1 MVDLIE
7 KEKTVRAFQGTVGV
21 RLLRHFAAA
30 GVVAFALAAAYIGYA
45 AAGMYASATTSGTVS
60 GLALDRSA
68 RIYRDERDFPHIRAA
83 SDRDAY
89 FAEGFAQG
97 SDRLFQMD
105 LFRRYV
111 YGRLAEVLGPIQLGT
126 DETMRA
132 LDVGDIVE
140 REWHALSPGDRIALV
155 AFSDGVNAA
164 MRTQP
169 LPVEF
174 RLLLYKPEPWKARD
188 SLAVTLAIS
197 SSLGDTAD
205 NVMRRDFLWS
215 SLGRR
220 QFAQL
225 LPLSDAAYD
234 VPATGAPRA
243 QPGRQPALAWASR
256 HRVGIPA
263 FGSNAWAAGGS
274 KTRSGRALIAN
285 DPHLNVGIP
294 DVWYALELH
303 TPHLHVAGVTVP
315 GIPGVVLG
323 HNERIA
329 WASTNA
335 VVSTLSVFRPKH
347 LSERNWHREV
357 FHVRF
362 SHDAVHYYYR
372 TDREFAQQTS
382 QGTALVRWTPYTDP
396 RSAIHTVLALNRANG
411 VREAMHVLRSYAGPP
426 QNFLIAGTDGTVA
439 YHLAGPIPRDPA
451 WGRYAHE
458 ATESNARF
466 APIPFERLPSVAPS
480 RSAVILSA
488 NNKMYGP
495 GYPYRLSAM
504 FAPPYRAYRI
514 AQLLHARSVY
524 DAEYFERMQLDAVSP
539 ADAEFAHRVAAYAK
553 THDDFLS
560 AEAAALL
567 ERWQGGFSPASRAAT
582 VEHALRSAA
591 ETLSLSP
598 YTAFD
603 AVRQPHQSTQYM
615 DALRSVV
622 ANDARVQP
630 WEHAGEIHVFHPFG
644 PIGFPFLNGTRF
656 PGNGDQYTIRV
667 QTAGLSQSFRA
678 VWEAGNWDAGGLSLP
693 TGESGQVGS
702 DHYDDLSATWV
713 RGELQP
719 LPFSDAA
726 VARAA
731 RQCLLLE
738 Q

>member
-7 KEKTVRAFQGTVGV
+7 KEKAIRAFQGTVGA
-21 RLLRHFAAA
+21 RLLRHFAAS
-30 GVVAFALAAAYIGYA
+30 GVVLIALAAAYFAYA
-45 AAGMYASATTSGTVS
+45 AAGMYVSATTGGTIS
-60 GLALDRSA
+60 GLALEHRT
-68 RIYRDERDFPHIRAA
+68 RIFRDARDFPHIRAA
-83 SDRDAY
+83 TDRDGF

-111 YGRLAEVLGPIQLGT
+111 YGRLAEVLGPIQLRT

-132 LDVGDIVE
+132 LDVRDIVD
-140 REWHALSPGDRIALV
+140 REWRALPDEDRTMLV

-174 RLLLYKPEPWKARD
+174 RLLLYKPEPWTARD

-205 NVMRRDFLWS
+205 NVMRRDFLWR

-234 VPATGAPRA
+234 VPAAGAPRA
-243 QPGRQPALAWASR
+243 HPAPPALAWAAR
-256 HRVGIPA
+256 HRVDIPS
-263 FGSNAWAAGGS
+263 FGSNAWAAGAS

-294 DVWYALELH
+294 DVWYALELR

-335 VVSTLSVFRPKH
+335 VVSTLSVFRPKR
-347 LSERNWHREV
+347 LSEQNWHREV

-362 SHDAVHYYYR
+362 SRDAERYYYR
-372 TDREFAQQTS
+372 TARDFLQETS
-382 QGTALVRWTPYTDP
+382 QGTALVRWTPYADP

-411 VREAMHVLRSYAGPP
+411 VREAMQVLQTYAGPP
-426 QNFLIAGTDGTVA
+426 QNFLIAGTEGTVA
-439 YHLAGPIPRDPA
+439 YHLAGPIPHDPA

-458 ATESNARF
+458 AKESGKVF
-466 APIPFERLPSVAPS
+466 APVPFARLPSVAPS
-480 RSAVILSA
+480 RTAVILSA
-488 NNKMYGP
+488 NNKMYGG

-514 AQLLHARSVY
+514 AQLLHARPVY
-524 DAEYFERMQLDAVSP
+524 DTQYFARMQLDAVSP
-539 ADAEFAHRVAAYAK
+539 ADAEFAHRIAAYAK

-560 AEAAALL
+560 ADAAALL
-567 ERWQGGFSPASRAAT
+567 EHWQGGFSPTSRAAT
-582 VEHALRSAA
+582 LEHALRSAA

-598 YTAFD
+598 YSVFD
-603 AVRQPHQSTQYM
+603 AVRQPHRSEQYM

-622 ANDARVQP
+622 PGDARVQP
-630 WEHAGEIHVFHPFG
+630 WADAGEVPVFHPFG

-656 PGNGDQYTIRV
+656 PGNGDEYTIRV

-693 TGESGQVGS
+693 TGESGQIGS
-702 DHYDDLSATWV
+702 GHYDDLSAAWV

-731 RQCLLLE
+731 QRCLLLE